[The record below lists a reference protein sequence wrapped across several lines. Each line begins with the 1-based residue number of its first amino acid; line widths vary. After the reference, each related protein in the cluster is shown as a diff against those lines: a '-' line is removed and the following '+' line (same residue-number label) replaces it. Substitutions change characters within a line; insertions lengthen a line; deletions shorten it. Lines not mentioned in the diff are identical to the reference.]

1 MENKIIF
8 NHFFKANNIIYKIN
22 DIETIDCSQIEQ
34 LKIFVTLENENIII
48 LEGIEAIEL
57 IMQIKPS
64 IFESKRLR
72 WPRFAW
78 MMHNMIGHP
87 LMNICALFR
96 LYKLAFYIHDITVPK
111 PTGKRN

>member
-1 MENKIIF
+1 MESKIADY
-8 NHFFKANNIIYKIN
+8 FFKANNILYRVI
-22 DIETIDCSQIEQ
+22 DIKTVDYYQIEQ
-34 LKIFVTLENENIII
+34 LRIFVTLEDNTIIS

-64 IFESKRLR
+64 AFESKRLR

-78 MMHNMIGHP
+78 MIHNMVGHP
-87 LMNICALFR
+87 LMNICALFK

-111 PTGKRN
+111 PIGKRS